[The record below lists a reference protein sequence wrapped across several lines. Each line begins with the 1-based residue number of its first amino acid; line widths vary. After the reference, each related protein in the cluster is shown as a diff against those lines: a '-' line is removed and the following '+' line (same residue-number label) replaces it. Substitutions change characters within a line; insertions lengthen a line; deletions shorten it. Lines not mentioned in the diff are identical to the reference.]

1 MNLSRLFYVSHQLKY
16 FVGVKL
22 LFEVTIL
29 LDAQIATLY
38 LTSYKIFML
47 RSFKLK
53 VDCSKYKFISKRQF
67 SIYKLS
73 YTLDVSWP
81 EYEFISRDNYHLT
94 RASFTT
100 Q

>member
-1 MNLSRLFYVSHQLKY
+1 MNLSRLFYVSHTSTEIFYWGQDA
-16 FVGVKL
+16 
-22 LFEVTIL
+22 IL
-29 LDAQIATLY
+29 LDTQIATLY

-47 RSFKLK
+47 RSFKLN